1 MSFLYSYL
9 GILLLAI
16 SALGQT
22 TSLSFRP
29 IDARYSKEL
38 DRIIAVSASPPAL
51 HIYNPAMGQDTI
63 VTLPLEPKSVSVGPS
78 GLYAA
83 VAHTGKISYV
93 NLALGRIER
102 QFNVNAEGSVVLA
115 AQFVHVLPFT
125 SINLT
130 TGAQSKASEMHFGST
145 GGALHPGGR
154 RVYGTLDGYSPND
167 LNAFEA
173 STGPITGYRES
184 PYHGDYAVCG
194 RIWFSDDGKRI
205 FNSCATFFRY
215 DSDPQK
221 DMYYGGRLDETGY
234 LNWMAMS
241 ASAGR
246 IAVIPFQGTSFP
258 PGDDSLGDSELRF
271 FDYTFLRRLGTAAL
285 PDFQVGASKYK
296 AHGKWVFY
304 NAAGTALYVVMQA
317 DSASGLANDFAI
329 HKISSAAPAGCTF
342 TLESAATT
350 APAHGGS
357 ASIQIASPAHCLYQA
372 KSAQSWIQI
381 SRGAYSAGSGK
392 LSYSVSANTSGV
404 AREGSIDIGGQTFQI
419 TQAPHAV
426 PDSNPM
432 YRLGIQPVNSAYSKV
447 TGNLILATA
456 NPNQV
461 HIFDPKTR
469 SGKSVEL
476 SLPPTSLSVSPSGG
490 FAAVGHYGWISYV
503 NLTDGGVEKQFA
515 VPIDVESLVLAA
527 NGYIYALSMDQAGE
541 LVTIHI
547 ATGYMNVTNMVRTQP
562 GAIPDPSGQH
572 IYLPFGTVLDISTGQ
587 PRALYQYYSL
597 ESCGRLWPEEGGEK
611 VITGCGMIYRPPVPG
626 SGWLYLSELS
636 PGTYARSAD
645 HSSAQHMTAVV
656 PLSDQWLNQDADDT
670 QFRLYEDESYS
681 QRGQLTFPVFPGGTK
696 AARGRSIFWSAD
708 SQSLY
713 AILQADPEDKLTDD
727 YAIWT
732 ASPALPNPGCVVGLA
747 PSSGSVP
754 GTGGTA
760 QISVTSGPSC
770 VWKAVSSANWLT
782 VQGGSFGVDAA
793 TIRYTA
799 QPNFTTVARTATITV
814 GGSSFTLTQAAGSPD
829 LCVYTLSSTTVATPS
844 TGLAVQA
851 SITVQGTNCTW
862 NVSSNASW
870 AQVFPLSGTGSKTLY
885 LTIFPNFT
893 TKSRTAAITVAG
905 QAISLSQAGNAA
917 SAGERFVR
925 LLYFNHFGRQPSSEE
940 VNGHISSGLPR
951 GQLAINF
958 MSSLEFATGGRYVA
972 GLYKGILSRDP
983 EFSGWLF
990 QRNAMVTGTIAPLT
1004 LVSSFLGSEEFRV
1017 KYGSPSNA
1025 EFVRILYRNI
1035 LLREPSQ
1042 QEVDFQAGALAGL
1055 SRSQLTSNLL
1065 NSTEFRNGVGP
1076 RLTAFLLYSVLM
1088 SRGGSQ
1094 SELGSVETQLKGST
1108 SLRTLVDGMLN
1119 SPEFSSLLQ

>member
-1 MSFLYSYL
+1 MRLPN
-9 GILLLAI
+9 LLAGF
-16 SALGQT
+16 ALLFTTAWAQT
-22 TSLSFRP
+22 TALSFKP
-29 IDARYSKEL
+29 IDARYSKQL
-38 DRIIAVSASPPAL
+38 DRIIAVSTSPHAL
-51 HIYNPAMGQDTI
+51 HIYDAATSQDTI
-63 VTLPLEPKSVSVGPS
+63 VALPLAPKSVSVGPS

-93 NLALGRIER
+93 NLVLGRIER
-102 QFNVNAEGSVVLA
+102 ELNVNGEIYSIVLA
-115 AQFVHVLPFT
+115 SQFVHVLPSV

-130 TGAQSKASEMHFGST
+130 TGAQSGTNHSYYPAS
-145 GGALHPGGR
+145 GGALHPSGSR
-154 RVYGTLDGYSPND
+154 LYSTRDGITPND
-167 LNAFEA
+167 IHRFDV
-173 STGPITGYRES
+173 STGPITGETDSR
-184 PYHGDYAVCG
+184 YHGDYSVCG
-194 RIWFSDDGKRI
+194 EVWISDDGQRI
-205 FNSCATFFRY
+205 FNSCGTFFRY
-215 DSDPQK
+215 DSVTENDLR
-221 DMYYGGRLDETGY
+221 YGGTLEGTTNVTWLG
-234 LNWMAMS
+234 LSPA
-241 ASAGR
+241 AGR
-246 IAVIPFQGTSFP
+246 VAAIPREPYYTP
-258 PGDDSLGDSELRF
+258 PGEEPATDSEVRF
-271 FDYTFLRRLGTAAL
+271 FDPDYLRHLGTAAL
-285 PDFQVGASKYK
+285 PDFETAGKKYK
-296 AHGKWVFY
+296 AHGKWLFY
-304 NAAGTALYVVMQA
+304 NGAGTALYVLMQA
-317 DSASGLANDFAI
+317 DSTSGLINDFAI
-329 HKISSAAPAGCTF
+329 HKIASAAPAGCTF
-342 TLESAATT
+342 QFETASTAAPSFGGPASINLTAPSHCVYQATT
-350 APAHGGS
+350 
-357 ASIQIASPAHCLYQA
+357 Q
-372 KSAQSWIQI
+372 QSWIRL
-381 SRGAYSAGSGK
+381 SVGGYSAGSGRV
-392 LSYSVSANTSGV
+392 SYSLSANTSGA
-404 AREGSIDIGGQTFQI
+404 AREGAIKIGDQTFTISQP
-419 TQAPHAV
+419 TSAV
-426 PDSNPM
+426 GSANPM
-432 YRLGIQPVNSAYSKV
+432 YRVGFRPVDSRYSKAVQKLVFASAYPHE
-447 TGNLILATA
+447 L
-456 NPNQV
+456 
-461 HIFDPKTR
+461 HIFDPATR
-469 SGKSVEL
+469 TDRIV
-476 SLPPTSLSVSPSGG
+476 SLDLLPTSVSVAPSAPY
-490 FAAVGHYGWISYV
+490 AAVGHYGWVSYV
-503 NLTDGGVEKQFA
+503 NLNTGAIEKRFPLA
-515 VPIDVESLVLAA
+515 LNVNDLVLAG
-527 NGYIYALSMDQAGE
+527 NGYIYVFDKNDWGE
-541 LVTIHI
+541 LFSVHV
-547 ATGYMNVTNMVRTQP
+547 ATGAQTSSMWIYNGMT
-562 GAIPDPSGQH
+562 GLLHPSGKY
-572 IYLPFGTVLDISTGQ
+572 IYTESGSVIDITEGAPKQAQTG
-587 PRALYQYYSL
+587 YSSDFCRQVWL
-597 ESCGRLWPEEGGEK
+597 TEGGDGL
-611 VITGCGMIYRPPVPG
+611 ISRCGIVYRVASSLTEWEYQGKFTPESIVAA
-626 SGWLYLSELS
+626 
-636 PGTYARSAD
+636 TA
-645 HSSAQHMTAVV
+645 HSSTQGLIAVV
-656 PLSDQWLNQDADDT
+656 PADDYPYT
-670 QFRLYEDESYS
+670 GTNETRIKLFGDEYLSLQS
-681 QRGQLTFPVFPGGTK
+681 QLTFPTFPGGTK
-696 AARGRSIFWSAD
+696 AARGRDVFWSAD

-713 AILQADPEDKLTDD
+713 AVLQADTSEELTAD

-747 PSSGSVP
+747 PSSGSAP

-770 VWKAVSSANWLT
+770 VWKAVSSASWLT

-799 QPNFTTVARTATITV
+799 QPNFTTAARTATITI
-814 GGSSFTLTQAAGSPD
+814 GGSSFTLTQAPGSPD

-862 NVSSNASW
+862 SASSNAPW

-951 GQLAINF
+951 GRLAINF

-990 QRNAMVTGTIAPLT
+990 QRNAMVTGAIAPLT

-1108 SLRTLVDGMLN
+1108 SLRTLVDSMLN